1 MCLVL
6 FVSVSVFV
14 SCEGFS
20 FVVVGTLVLF
30 DGTMFLTTTNIELSR
45 KAQVK
50 K

>member
-6 FVSVSVFV
+6 FVSVFV

-20 FVVVGTLVLF
+20 FVVVGRLVLF

-45 KAQVK
+45 KAKVK
-50 K
+50 E